1 MSPWITVTLSI
12 GMPSS
17 ASTSMAQA
25 VWWPWPCAEL
35 PVYTVAVP
43 SPCTTSRAVSPAA
56 ASAAVIST

>member
-1 MSPWITVTLSI
+1 MTVTFAIS
-12 GMPSS
+12 MPSS

-43 SPCTTSRAVSPAA
+43 SPCTISREVSPPA